1 MKYIDYRSAN
11 DFYTIDAA
19 CDEFD
24 LSKKELQS
32 YSEKYKI
39 LPEQSQCGSYGFRKV
54 QFCKLHNFIYKE
66 QKYGASSDPQVQR
79 KDPWA

>member
-11 DFYTIDAA
+11 DFYTIDET
-19 CDEFD
+19 CDELE
-24 LSKKELQS
+24 LSKKELKH
-32 YSEKYKI
+32 YSQKYKI
-39 LPEQSQCGSYGFRKV
+39 PPKQNQRGSYGFRKV

-66 QKYGASSDPQVQR
+66 QKYGASSAPQAQK